1 MLQTLYTECM
11 LHTTAYRFPGILRWF
26 EVIET
31 DVVGLH
37 YNFVSSLLEME
48 HLKHASLRHVS
59 AHSMHYISH
68 CFMHGYGMVL

>member
-31 DVVGLH
+31 DVVGSFFLLVFLQEGQSKVYQAVIEGLTRIVLDH
-37 YNFVSSLLEME
+37 WLYTASS
-48 HLKHASLRHVS
+48 
-59 AHSMHYISH
+59 
-68 CFMHGYGMVL
+68 CHG